1 MSEVVLKNVKKIY
14 PNTASDTK
22 KKKKAK
28 KAQAAEASEGA
39 AGAEG
44 KAREEYHEQAE

>member
-1 MSEVVLKNVKKIY
+1 MAKVILKDIKKVY
-14 PNTASDTK
+14 PNTE